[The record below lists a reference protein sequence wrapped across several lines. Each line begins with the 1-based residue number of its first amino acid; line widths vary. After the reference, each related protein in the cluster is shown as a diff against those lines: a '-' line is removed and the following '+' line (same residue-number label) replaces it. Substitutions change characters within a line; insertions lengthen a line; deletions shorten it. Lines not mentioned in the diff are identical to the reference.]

1 MTETSCLAAFGKL
14 GSFVAGR
21 KFYREKQFV
30 YNMGGVL
37 VQGVIDLIVVGGES
51 CFIVGYKT
59 SDRESILS
67 GAYDLQL
74 SAYAAAAE
82 EILGLK
88 ITAAYVYSFRSAEFL
103 QIHTKKADEIKDKIK
118 KSG

>member
-1 MTETSCLAAFGKL
+1 
-14 GSFVAGR
+14 
-21 KFYREKQFV
+21 
-30 YNMGGVL
+30 MGGVL

-51 CFIVGYKT
+51 CFIVDYKT